1 MSTAASEARA
11 ITDLISMPSLP
22 RSPSGTVDRTTMTGI
37 EQTRQRAILDP
48 RTAAERFRLDHAQAP
63 ADLTPFVD
71 GYWILHWDLP
81 EPHRQQVLTHP
92 VVHLTFTT
100 GGQAQITGIVS
111 DTFTRE
117 ISGTGRVLGL
127 RFRPGGFRPFLT
139 APVSTLT
146 DRVLDI
152 EEIFGPAARAAAD
165 AIIAE
170 PFVPTALELAAALVR
185 GLRPTPDP
193 SIDKAARLV
202 ETISTDPSVLRVS
215 QLAAIADMSARQLQ
229 RLFAEYVGIGPKWV
243 IRRARIQEAAARA
256 ATDPQD
262 WSALAA
268 ELGYADQAHFTRD
281 FTASIGTSPAQYASS
296 ARRGTTSGRRGM
308 SNCKRS
314 RSLDN

>member
-11 ITDLISMPSLP
+11 IKDLVSMPSLP
-22 RSPSGTVDRTTMTGI
+22 HLPSDTVDRTAMTGI

-48 RTAAERFRLDHAQAP
+48 HTAAERFQLAHEPAP

-71 GYWILHWDLP
+71 SYWILHWDLTA
-81 EPHRQQVLTHP
+81 PHRQQVLTYP

-146 DRVLDI
+146 DRVLEI

-170 PFVPTALELAAALVR
+170 PLVPTALELAAALVR
-185 GLRPTPDP
+185 GFRPTPDP
-193 SIDKAARLV
+193 TIDKAARLV
-202 ETISTDPSVLRVS
+202 ETISADPSVLRVS

-243 IRRARIQEAAARA
+243 IQRARIQEAAARA

-296 ARRGTTSGRRGM
+296 ARRPNDFRPTR
-308 SNCKRS
+308 NE
-314 RSLDN
+314 

>member
-1 MSTAASEARA
+1 MLS
-11 ITDLISMPSLP
+11 D
-22 RSPSGTVDRTTMTGI
+22 TVDRTTMTGI
-37 EQTRQRAILDP
+37 EQTRQRAILHP
-48 RTAAERFRLDHAQAP
+48 RTAAERFRLDHEPAP

-71 GYWILHWDLP
+71 GYWILHWDLT
-81 EPHRQQVLTHP
+81 EPHQQQVLTHP

-100 GGQAQITGIVS
+100 GGQAHITGVVS

-117 ISGTGRVLGL
+117 ISGTGRALGL

-165 AIIAE
+165 SIITE
-170 PFVPTALELAAALVR
+170 PCVPTALRLAATL
-185 GLRPTPDP
+185 LRDFRPAPDP
-193 SIDKAARLV
+193 AIDKAAGLV
-202 ETISTDPSVLRVS
+202 ETISTDPAVLRVS
-215 QLAAIADMSARQLQ
+215 QLAAIADMSVRQLQ
-229 RLFAEYVGIGPKWV
+229 RLFAEYVGIRPKWV
-243 IRRARIQEAAARA
+243 IRRARMQEAAARA

-281 FTASIGTSPAQYASS
+281 FTASIGTSPARYASS
-296 ARRGTTSGRRGM
+296 AGRR
-308 SNCKRS
+308 
-314 RSLDN
+314 

>member
-11 ITDLISMPSLP
+11 ITDLVSMPSLP
-22 RSPSGTVDRTTMTGI
+22 HLPSGIVDRRTMTGI

-48 RTAAERFRLDHAQAP
+48 HTAAERFRLDHEPAP

-71 GYWILHWDLP
+71 GYWILHWDLT

-165 AIIAE
+165 TIIAE
-170 PFVPTALELAAALVR
+170 PCVPTALELAAALVR
-185 GLRPTPDP
+185 GCRPTPDP
-193 SIDKAARLV
+193 AIDKAARLV
-202 ETISTDPSVLRVS
+202 ETISADPSVLRVS

-229 RLFAEYVGIGPKWV
+229 RMFAEYVGIGPKWV
-243 IRRARIQEAAARA
+243 IRRVRIQEAAARA
-256 ATDPQD
+256 AMGPED

-281 FTASIGTSPAQYASS
+281 FTACIGTSPAQYASS
-296 ARRGTTSGRRGM
+296 ARRRNDFGPTRHE
-308 SNCKRS
+308 
-314 RSLDN
+314 